1 MRITPDT
8 NLLVR
13 ALARDDPSQT
23 RLAQVALERA
33 DLVVLTLPAL
43 CELAWVLT
51 SAYRYAKPDVHR
63 AIQLVV
69 DGDNVLVD
77 EAAVDAGLAA
87 LAAGG
92 DFADGVIA
100 FDGAARGG
108 GTFLS
113 FDHKAV
119 RLLAALGRRAQL
131 LA

>member
-13 ALARDDPSQT
+13 ALARDDPAQT
-23 RLAQVALERA
+23 GLAQHALQQA
-33 DLVVLTLPAL
+33 DLVVLTLPTL

-63 AIQLVV
+63 AMQLVV

-92 DFADGVIA
+92 DFADAVIA
-100 FDGAARGG
+100 HDGAARGG
-108 GTFLS
+108 ETFLS
-113 FDHKAV
+113 FDRAAV
-119 RLLAALGRRAQL
+119 RLLAAQGRRAQL
-131 LA
+131 LG